1 MKLISFLI
9 LMIPATFAEA
19 KWEKMMNYDG
29 ADFFV
34 DLGTAKRG
42 LASSSY
48 TLLEN
53 YLSGDFA
60 GESSIQFIQVKCR
73 SLKRKMVEA
82 YYYSRHF
89 GQGRLIDYLQHEDW
103 VKPENGSVSDVLD
116 RAMCGY
122 MKSKK

>member
-9 LMIPATFAEA
+9 FLTSATFASA

-29 ADFFV
+29 IDIYV
-34 DLGTAKRG
+34 DLGTAKSG
-42 LASSSY
+42 WTSSSY

-60 GESSIQFIQVKCR
+60 GESSIQFIHVKCG

-82 YYYSRHF
+82 NYYSSHF
-89 GQGRLIDYLQHEDW
+89 GRGRLVDYLQHFDW
-103 VKPENGSVSDVLD
+103 VKPEKGSISDVLD

-122 MKSKK
+122 IKSKK